1 MPERI
6 TDKAWRQI
14 VALGSTSRGTR
25 GKVFRMSTWTA
36 RQIMI
41 ERGGV
46 QISET
51 LYGVPVVLTNH
62 VRDGEIFLEER

>member
-1 MPERI
+1 MAERI

-25 GKVFRMSTWTA
+25 GKVFRMSRETA

-51 LYGVPVVLTNH
+51 LYGVPVVLDRSI
-62 VRDGEIFLEER
+62 RDGEIRLEQR

>member
-1 MPERI
+1 MAERI

-14 VALGSTSRGTR
+14 VALGHTSRGTR
-25 GKVFRMSTWTA
+25 GKVFRMSRETA

-51 LYGVPVVLTNH
+51 LYGVPVVLDRSI
-62 VRDGEIFLEER
+62 RDNVISLEER